1 MSNDEYED
9 SLSEVEVLQARI
21 SELEARLARQEEQS
35 GASANNEAL
44 LRLASAALAEE
55 GDKQRT
61 VCDESVDGRSFPAP
75 RLVSDDVTQPEVVVD
90 TAVSAHL
97 PAAVVA
103 SSSASAPE
111 VVMVADVCR
120 SAYRSEVA
128 DEIESMSAARRP
140 GRLKVRFDS
149 VHCSDSSEP
158 DSEIEGQYDRSRKK
172 SRSHRARQT
181 QRSPS
186 KAREG
191 VHSRGRESHL
201 DTSLQNRDF
210 HGSSTGWDMRVNR
223 PQSSAT
229 EPDVLAAGQTGDQS
243 LHRF

>member
-1 MSNDEYED
+1 MSDDEYED

-21 SELEARLARQEEQS
+21 FELEARLARQEQQS

-44 LRLASAALAEE
+44 LGLASAALAEE
-55 GDKQRT
+55 GDKRGT

-90 TAVSAHL
+90 TTVSAHL

-111 VVMVADVCR
+111 VVVVADICR
-120 SAYRSEVA
+120 TAYRSEVA
-128 DEIESMSAARRP
+128 SEIESMSAARRP

-158 DSEIEGQYDRSRKK
+158 DSDIEGQYDRSRKSLGAIVHVRPREALVK
-172 SRSHRARQT
+172 LEREFIRGAGRATWTLPCR
-181 QRSPS
+181 
-186 KAREG
+186 
-191 VHSRGRESHL
+191 
-201 DTSLQNRDF
+201 
-210 HGSSTGWDMRVNR
+210 TGTFMVRR
-223 PQSSAT
+223 
-229 EPDVLAAGQTGDQS
+229 LAGTCG
-243 LHRF
+243 